1 MLRRTNGRRAYM
13 PVPGS
18 PFPDGK
24 RSDYIPC
31 MPGCRRKRAEI
42 LPMQAPGGRR
52 QSGGGYGNKVKSGKR
67 FPGTGK
73 HGPREE
79 KPAVFGR
86 NGLIQPG
93 RAVKTVRRHSL
104 SMQGNVVGR
113 CGRCVPESAPGVAER
128 PCGLRD
134 SCGPGAFFLRGPSF
148 HGNFCS
154 RLSAFIHC
162 PERPGNAISLAG
174 TAIRLCR
181 GVNLPRRP
189 RG

>member
-1 MLRRTNGRRAYM
+1 MEEKCCEGQTQGAHTCQSRRAHFRM
-13 PVPGS
+13 ENGATT
-18 PFPDGK
+18 FPC
-24 RSDYIPC
+24 I
-31 MPGCRRKRAEI
+31 PGCRRKRVEI
-42 LPMQAPGGRR
+42 LPMQAPGSRQ

-113 CGRCVPESAPGVAER
+113 CGRCVPESAPER
-128 PCGLRD
+128 RNIPAG
-134 SCGPGAFFLRGPSF
+134 SVIPAGPARFF
-148 HGNFCS
+148 CAA
-154 RLSAFIHC
+154 RLS
-162 PERPGNAISLAG
+162 
-174 TAIRLCR
+174 TAIPVPACPHSFIARNVR
-181 GVNLPRRP
+181 AMP
-189 RG
+189 